1 MYRVTSRITELLSI
15 AYSFPTLGG
24 RQAASSFPEV
34 QLMALLVIAVKLH
47 HPFDHVKRYATA
59 LIEPGIMAVDWDL
72 WCKQQKDFDDRLTSG
87 GKLGRGNEMKVQ
99 DRDILDM
106 TGAQMDE
113 YLDWFERTWVPGG
126 DQEAKKGGLPTQLLD
141 MFPTGRLDGSSA
153 PVVDLK
159 GLIDADQ
166 EALDAKLKAAQ
177 GSLKTR
183 GIVSEER
190 AGKSKVP
197 VRRLG
202 SFYKRYRKEED
213 LPPTAKV
220 FYEAAA
226 NLIAVS
232 LHTLLVAV
240 LQTEQKL
247 LKYRKKQLKE
257 ADVGDSEDEN
267 SDQPQE
273 NHKNK
278 GMEDARTMS
287 AGQGEDGEE
296 QVTGF
301 PGLTHEDIERLG
313 SLDIDNSDSETSRM
327 RTDSD

>member
-1 MYRVTSRITELLSI
+1 
-15 AYSFPTLGG
+15 
-24 RQAASSFPEV
+24 
-34 QLMALLVIAVKLH
+34 
-47 HPFDHVKRYATA
+47 
-59 LIEPGIMAVDWDL
+59 
-72 WCKQQKDFDDRLTSG
+72 
-87 GKLGRGNEMKVQ
+87 
-99 DRDILDM
+99 
-106 TGAQMDE
+106 
-113 YLDWFERTWVPGG
+113 
-126 DQEAKKGGLPTQLLD
+126 

-153 PVVDLK
+153 PVIDLQ

-166 EALDAKLKAAQ
+166 EALDAKLNAAQ

-190 AGKSKVP
+190 AGKSKAP
-197 VRRLG
+197 VRRVG
-202 SFYKRYRKEED
+202 NFYKRYRKEED

-226 NLIAVS
+226 DLVAIS

-247 LKYRKKQLKE
+247 LKYRKQQLKE
-257 ADVGDSEDEN
+257 ADVGDSDDD
-267 SDQPQE
+267 SLGQPQE
-273 NHKNK
+273 DHRDE
-278 GMEDARTMS
+278 GREDAESMS
-287 AGQGEDGEE
+287 AGQEEEGEE

-327 RTDSD
+327 QTDSE